1 MKRTLSIVTAAA
13 LAFAALPAF
22 ASFGGGSKPEPSTS
36 SSSSSS
42 SSETSATP
50 REEAEQIYAKAY
62 EDVAAAKKDLADG
75 KTKNAE
81 KKLKRALSGGEKATS
96 LDATYH
102 EAWNLVGYTARKLG
116 DYDKAFAAYE
126 KCLNIKPDYAPAREY
141 MGEAWLE
148 KGDAQKAHEQLTLLE
163 SYGDRAADDA
173 KTLRT
178 AIEAYETAHAP
189 AAAASSNG
197 GGTK

>member
-1 MKRTLSIVTAAA
+1 MKRTLSIVTATA
-13 LAFAALPAF
+13 LAFASLPAF
-22 ASFGGGSKPEPSTS
+22 ASFSHKPDAPTS

-42 SSETSATP
+42 SASSDATP
-50 REEAEQIYAKAY
+50 REQAEQIYAQAY
-62 EDVAAAKKDLADG
+62 EDVTAAKKDLADG

-141 MGEAWLE
+141 LGEAWLE
-148 KGDAQKAHEQLTLLE
+148 KGDAQKAHEQLTLLQ

-173 KTLRT
+173 KTLQT
-178 AIEAYETAHAP
+178 AIEAYETAHTP